1 MHKDLFKTFQA
12 PDIPGS
18 TESLTDI
25 KEIKNNIVFLK
36 DGGLRKVMMTTGVN
50 LDFKSEEEQNSI
62 IISFQNL
69 LNSLDF
75 TIQFSI
81 HSRRLAIKD
90 YLDNMRKR
98 INIEEN
104 PLIQGQLSEYI
115 QFIER
120 FVAENAVME
129 KQFFVTV
136 PFNTFA
142 APTINIGP
150 KNKKIDQST
159 NDSIDATA
167 IDFAKN
173 IEKLNFRVDQVLQGL
188 RSLGLRAVIL
198 NDEELKELYI
208 NFYNP
213 KETEKLPAPKNSP
226 ISSKKVEIKPNYIKI
241 NDKFVKTFFVLN
253 YPRYLASGWLE
264 PIINM
269 PELMDIAI
277 HIAPTD
283 TNIALK
289 NLARRSALLNASIA
303 EKQKQDSVRDP
314 LLETALMDTENLR
327 DMLQQTR
334 EKLFSIS
341 LYGAIYADSLEELR
355 KLEYKIISTFERS
368 LITVK
373 VPMFEQIK
381 LWRSIAPIAQ
391 NLANITFAMNTSPA
405 SAFFPFISSDLTS
418 DEGIMYG
425 LNLHTNSLVI
435 FDRFNLENHNSVI
448 FARSGSGKSYAAKLE
463 LLRSIMLGTDVII
476 IDPENEYISLSEAVG
491 GETFK
496 ISLTSQN
503 NINPFDIPIVPEG
516 ENESEVLQS
525 HIASLTGL
533 IRLMVGAIT
542 PAEEGILDR
551 SINEAYASRDI
562 SPGRDFTGAEPP
574 LLEDLENILLNMDG
588 GKDLAHRLY
597 RFTKGSYAGF
607 INRPTSV
614 NIRNK
619 VIVFS
624 IRDLEEELRPVAMYI
639 ILNYT
644 WNIIRSKLKRRILV
658 VDEAWLMMKYPDS
671 ASFLFNLVRRA
682 RKYYLG
688 ITTITQD
695 VEDFL
700 NSPYG
705 RPVITNSSLQFLLKQ
720 SPATIEIVAKAF
732 NLTDVEKNYLLD
744 VSTGQGLALV
754 GQKHVAIQITA
765 SDFEHRIITTNP
777 EEILAMKK
785 AANEDEA
792 GEPQSDE

>member
-1 MHKDLFKTFQA
+1 MPKNLLQTLQT
-12 PDIPGS
+12 PDAPGS

-25 KEIKNNIVFLK
+25 KEIKNNVVFLK
-36 DGGLRKVMMTTGVN
+36 NGGIRKVIMVAGVN

-62 IISFQNL
+62 ISAFQNL

-75 TIQFSI
+75 AVQFSV
-81 HSRRLAIKD
+81 HSRRAAIKE

-98 INIEEN
+98 ITTEEN

-115 QFIER
+115 KFIES
-120 FVAENAVME
+120 FIAENAIME

-136 PFNTFA
+136 PFNAFV
-142 APTINIGP
+142 APTISIG
-150 KNKKIDQST
+150 KRNKKEEKAANISSADIMQY
-159 NDSIDATA
+159 
-167 IDFAKN
+167 

-188 RSLGLRAVIL
+188 RGSGLRAVVL
-198 NDEELKELYI
+198 NDEELKELYV

-213 KETEKLPAPKNSP
+213 KSTEKMPAPKDGP
-226 ISSKKVEIKPNYIKI
+226 ISPRIVEIKPNYLKI

-269 PELMDIAI
+269 PELMDITI

-283 TNIALK
+283 TGIALK
-289 NLARRSALLNASIA
+289 NLTRRSALLNASIS
-303 EKQKQDSVRDP
+303 EKMEKGSVRDP

-327 DMLQQTR
+327 DTLQQTR
-334 EKLFSIS
+334 EKLFSVS
-341 LYGAIYADSLEELR
+341 LYGAIYTDSLDEIK

-373 VPMFEQIK
+373 VPMFEQTK
-381 LWRSIAPIAQ
+381 LWRSIAPLAQ
-391 NLANITFAMNTSPA
+391 NLINITFAMNTSPA

-418 DEGIMYG
+418 DEGIVYG
-425 LNLHTNSLVI
+425 LNLHNNSLVI

-476 IDPENEYISLSEAVG
+476 IDPENEYQSLSDAVG

-503 NINPFDIPIVPEG
+503 SINPFDIPIVPEG

-533 IRLMVGAIT
+533 IKLMVGAIT
-542 PAEEGILDR
+542 PAEEGVLDR
-551 SINEAYASRDI
+551 SINETYASRDI
-562 SPGRDFTGAEPP
+562 APGRDFTGAEPP

-639 ILNYT
+639 VLNYV
-644 WNIIRSKLKRRILV
+644 WNIVRSKLKRRILV

-744 VSTGQGLALV
+744 VGVGQGLALV
-754 GQKHVAIQITA
+754 GQKHVAIQVVP
-765 SDFEHRIITTNP
+765 SQFEHQIITTNP
-777 EEILAMKK
+777 EEILAIRK
-785 AANEDEA
+785 AAAEIET
-792 GEPQSDE
+792 ETETETETKE

>member
-1 MHKDLFKTFQA
+1 M
-12 PDIPGS
+12 
-18 TESLTDI
+18 
-25 KEIKNNIVFLK
+25 
-36 DGGLRKVMMTTGVN
+36 
-50 LDFKSEEEQNSI
+50 
-62 IISFQNL
+62 
-69 LNSLDF
+69 
-75 TIQFSI
+75 
-81 HSRRLAIKD
+81 
-90 YLDNMRKR
+90 
-98 INIEEN
+98 
-104 PLIQGQLSEYI
+104 
-115 QFIER
+115 
-120 FVAENAVME
+120 
-129 KQFFVTV
+129 
-136 PFNTFA
+136 
-142 APTINIGP
+142 
-150 KNKKIDQST
+150 
-159 NDSIDATA
+159 
-167 IDFAKN
+167 
-173 IEKLNFRVDQVLQGL
+173 
-188 RSLGLRAVIL
+188 RAVIL

-213 KETEKLPAPKNSP
+213 KSTEKIPAPKDDP
-226 ISSKKVEIKPNYIKI
+226 ISPKIVEIKPNYLKI

-269 PELMDIAI
+269 PELMDITI

-283 TNIALK
+283 TGIALK
-289 NLARRSALLNASIA
+289 NLTRRSALLNASIS
-303 EKQKQDSVRDP
+303 EKMEKGSVRDP

-327 DMLQQTR
+327 DTLQQTR
-334 EKLFSIS
+334 EKLFSVS
-341 LYGAIYADSLEELR
+341 LYGAIYTDSLDEIK

-381 LWRSIAPIAQ
+381 LWRSIAPLAQ
-391 NLANITFAMNTSPA
+391 NLINITFAMNTSPA

-418 DEGIMYG
+418 DEGIVYG
-425 LNLHTNSLVI
+425 LNLHNNSLVI

-476 IDPENEYISLSEAVG
+476 IDPENEYQSLSDAVG

-503 NINPFDIPIVPEG
+503 SINPFDIPIVPEG

-533 IRLMVGAIT
+533 IKLMVGSIT
-542 PAEEGILDR
+542 PAEEGVLDR
-551 SINEAYASRDI
+551 SINETYASRDI
-562 SPGRDFTGAEPP
+562 APGRDFTGAEPP

-614 NIRNK
+614 NVRNK

-624 IRDLEEELRPVAMYI
+624 IRDLEEELRPIAMYI
-639 ILNYT
+639 VLNYV
-644 WNIIRSKLKRRILV
+644 WNIVRSKLKRRILV

-671 ASFLFNLVRRA
+671 ASFLFSLVRRA

-688 ITTITQD
+688 ITTITTD

-720 SPATIEIVAKAF
+720 SPATIEVVAKAF

-744 VSTGQGLALV
+744 VGVGQGLALV
-754 GQKHVAIQITA
+754 GQKHVAIQVVP
-765 SDFEHRIITTNP
+765 SQFEHQIITTNP
-777 EEILAMKK
+777 EEILAIRK
-785 AANEDEA
+785 AAAEIET
-792 GEPQSDE
+792 ETETETETKE